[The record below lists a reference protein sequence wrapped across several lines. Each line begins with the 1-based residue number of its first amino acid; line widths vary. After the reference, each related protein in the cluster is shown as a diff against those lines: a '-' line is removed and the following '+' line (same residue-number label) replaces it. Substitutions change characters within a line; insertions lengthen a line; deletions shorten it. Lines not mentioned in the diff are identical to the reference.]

1 MLEEDGI
8 ENPQILLNEMNRH
21 IKKKQREFRD
31 LKRAEPMKARNF
43 LLPFSYLLMEISLEK
58 NNSFQEKIKMARKLY
73 RSSKQRMIAG
83 ICGGLAEYFDM
94 DVNIMRLLFVAISLL
109 SVLFPMVIFYIIAW
123 IIVPEKEKSKK
134 SQIYILD
141 YLIRIL

>member
-1 MLEEDGI
+1 
-8 ENPQILLNEMNRH
+8 
-21 IKKKQREFRD
+21 
-31 LKRAEPMKARNF
+31 
-43 LLPFSYLLMEISLEK
+43 
-58 NNSFQEKIKMARKLY
+58 MAKKLY

-123 IIVPEKEKSKK
+123 IIVPEKETSKK
-134 SQIYILD
+134 S
-141 YLIRIL
+141 

>member
-58 NNSFQEKIKMARKLY
+58 NNSF
-73 RSSKQRMIAG
+73 
-83 ICGGLAEYFDM
+83 
-94 DVNIMRLLFVAISLL
+94 
-109 SVLFPMVIFYIIAW
+109 
-123 IIVPEKEKSKK
+123 
-134 SQIYILD
+134 
-141 YLIRIL
+141 

>member
-1 MLEEDGI
+1 
-8 ENPQILLNEMNRH
+8 
-21 IKKKQREFRD
+21 
-31 LKRAEPMKARNF
+31 
-43 LLPFSYLLMEISLEK
+43 
-58 NNSFQEKIKMARKLY
+58 MAKKLY

-123 IIVPEKEKSKK
+123 IIVPAEETPKK
-134 SQIYILD
+134 K
-141 YLIRIL
+141 

>member
-1 MLEEDGI
+1 
-8 ENPQILLNEMNRH
+8 
-21 IKKKQREFRD
+21 
-31 LKRAEPMKARNF
+31 
-43 LLPFSYLLMEISLEK
+43 
-58 NNSFQEKIKMARKLY
+58 MARKLY

-134 SQIYILD
+134 S
-141 YLIRIL
+141 